1 MNSSL
6 IEPPSSPSKKK
17 KGDRHHDDELAI
29 PPPPPPGS
37 SAKSLSSVS
46 PGEEKKPK
54 SHKKKKKQHHHHKTS
69 SPKHSPKKPKSNANK
84 TLTKDKASAAAPE
97 DPPPSMREIQ
107 HKDHVE
113 TSISIRQKETPP
125 EDNMIKNNSNSNNAT
140 AVEYAIVDTTKH
152 EIDGDDDDE
161 EGQQQHRRRSRRST
175 LFAVREGHTLK
186 FTGLTLKTRV
196 RKKKNKEENAPEPKI
211 IVNNLS
217 GHVPPKKVTAI
228 MGPSGAGKTSLLKI
242 LTGRVSKSKM
252 DLSGQVFLDGF
263 EVDPSSIVVRREI
276 AYVEQEVSLLPTT
289 TTREAIMFS
298 ARLRLGRHKSHQELQ
313 DVTNEILQELG
324 LNGCA
329 DTMVGGGLIKGGLSG
344 GEKKRCQCGVELV
357 TSPGIIILDEP
368 TSGLDSFSA
377 EQLVDVLRRIANAGA
392 SVLITIHQPPP
403 TIVRKIDHL
412 VLLENGKM
420 MYDGDMGEPLDVYFE
435 EKGYGKPADYNVAD
449 WILNVAQT
457 ISDSDLEKAGFFVD
471 NAFSKI
477 NDESIYNSTR
487 EQEEEHLKRLEQGV
501 QHAAWWTQISLLFD
515 REMKRLYRDKMS
527 MVIRLGSTAFFGLF
541 YGLIYLNI
549 GREDLNDPLIVQSI
563 FGAIAN
569 TLISMMF
576 GVAQSALSDLPRDRP
591 VFLREYS
598 TNHYGILP
606 YFVSRFSVECVVT
619 LLQSCMQL
627 LTSYWLFGLNMGFFV
642 FLTINFIL
650 AMASTSMG
658 VMMGSAIEDPSVA
671 AEFMPLLIVPQL
683 LFSGFFIPTEFIPS
697 FLRWAQ
703 YLCSLTYA

>member
-1 MNSSL
+1 MLQRNMNSSL
-6 IEPPSSPSKKK
+6 IEPPSPSPSASSSSSKKK
-17 KGDRHHDDELAI
+17 KKGHRHQEEEQYDDDDELVI

-69 SPKHSPKKPKSNANK
+69 PKHSPKKPKSDTTKK
-84 TLTKDKASAAAPE
+84 TLTKDKASPAPE
-97 DPPPSMREIQ
+97 DPPPSMPEIQ
-107 HKDHVE
+107 HNDHVE
-113 TSISIRQKETPP
+113 TSIIIRQEEPP
-125 EDNMIKNNSNSNNAT
+125 LEDNKYIKNGHST
-140 AVEYAIVDTTKH
+140 KQEVDGAVVA
-152 EIDGDDDDE
+152 DDE
-161 EGQQQHRRRSRRST
+161 EGQQHRRRSRRST

-186 FTGLTLKTRV
+186 FTGLTLKTKAR
-196 RKKKNKEENAPEPKI
+196 RKKKTNNKEQNAPGPKI

-412 VLLENGKM
+412 ILLVNGKM
-420 MYDGDMGEPLDVYFE
+420 MYDGDMGEHLDVYFE

-487 EQEEEHLKRLEQGV
+487 EQKEEHLKRLEQGV

-515 REMKRLYRDKMS
+515 REMKRLHRDKMS

-598 TNHYGILP
+598 TN
-606 YFVSRFSVECVVT
+606 
-619 LLQSCMQL
+619 QL
-627 LTSYWLFGLNMGFFV
+627 SIYV
-642 FLTINFIL
+642 I
-650 AMASTSMG
+650 
-658 VMMGSAIEDPSVA
+658 
-671 AEFMPLLIVPQL
+671 
-683 LFSGFFIPTEFIPS
+683 
-697 FLRWAQ
+697 
-703 YLCSLTYA
+703 